1 MSGPVEQQ
9 SQSSSSRTPGESDV
23 RARWGCHS
31 ERDRDAGLAA
41 GIAFVLLFVVYV
53 AAMIWGSGD

>member
-1 MSGPVEQQ
+1 MSDPM
-9 SQSSSSRTPGESDV
+9 
-23 RARWGCHS
+23 GCHS

-53 AAMIWGSGD
+53 AAMIWGAGG